1 MLTKLNGNCI
11 AKTIYQRKSLF
22 MLIKKKKIL
31 AKKLVA
37 GKSSKFA
44 NPGLNF
50 IKH

>member
-22 MLIKKKKIL
+22 MLIKKKIL